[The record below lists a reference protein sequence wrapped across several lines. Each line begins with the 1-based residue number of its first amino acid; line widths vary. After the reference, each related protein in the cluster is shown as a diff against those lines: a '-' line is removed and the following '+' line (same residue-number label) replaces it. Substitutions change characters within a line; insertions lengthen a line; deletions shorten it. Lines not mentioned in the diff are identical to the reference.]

1 MLVGRVTVA
10 VVGGGR
16 PVVEVLLKVTGSEE
30 VEVAELVIDAEVD
43 DDEGA
48 VAVDA
53 VLLVIELVAVADK
66 DVTVDGE
73 VLEDTGLEVVVLIDD
88 SS

>member
-1 MLVGRVTVA
+1 M
-10 VVGGGR
+10 
-16 PVVEVLLKVTGSEE
+16 LLKVTGSEE